1 MKKFHRVGIIL
12 ILVLVLLGGCH
23 RQTSE
28 PVDVLPANYEVFV
41 MDDEW
46 NFISRYKV
54 NAYKDF
60 TETSVRILLLSDN
73 WVTTYGSHIEIVPIK
88 N

>member
-1 MKKFHRVGIIL
+1 MRKFCRVGIVL
-12 ILVLVLLGGCH
+12 ILMLVMLTGCSMG
-23 RQTSE
+23 RNE
-28 PVDVLPANYEVFV
+28 YVELPANYEVFV
-41 MDDEW
+41 MDSEW

-54 NAYKDF
+54 NAYKDL

-73 WVTTYGSHIEIVPIK
+73 WVTTYGDHIEIVPIK